1 MKRAF
6 FEEELKKIVSRLKEI
21 YKPEKIILFGSLAR
35 GEENPN
41 DVDLLLVKDKVPFLG
56 VDRIREVSAL
66 FEHRIAVDTFVYTP
80 SEFDSLSKFDPFLK
94 LILKEGKVLYG

>member
-1 MKRAF
+1 MKKVF
-6 FEEELKKIVSRLKEI
+6 FEEELKKIVSRLKEV

-56 VDRIREVSAL
+56 VV
-66 FEHRIAVDTFVYTP
+66 
-80 SEFDSLSKFDPFLK
+80 
-94 LILKEGKVLYG
+94 GK